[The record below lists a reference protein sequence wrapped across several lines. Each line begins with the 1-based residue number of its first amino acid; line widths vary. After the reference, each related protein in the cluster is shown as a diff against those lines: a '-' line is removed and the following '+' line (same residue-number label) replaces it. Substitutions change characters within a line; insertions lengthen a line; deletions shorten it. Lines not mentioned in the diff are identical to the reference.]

1 MEGDGTAYL
10 WPLLHSRRSLWRI
23 PLRRG
28 GHTHHRSLR
37 RGKMNEKEGR
47 EGGEEWLELLRL
59 RVIFNGVLVVQMIGD
74 GREKRMATI
83 LDQQGNWREG

>member
-1 MEGDGTAYL
+1 
-10 WPLLHSRRSLWRI
+10 
-23 PLRRG
+23 
-28 GHTHHRSLR
+28 
-37 RGKMNEKEGR
+37 MNEKEGR
-47 EGGEEWLELLRL
+47 EGREEWLELLRL